1 MDPEEQ
7 ELQNDYRYRSYSA
20 VIEKA
25 LRNFESSSEWAD
37 LISSLGKLN
46 KALQSNLK
54 YSLLPR
60 RLIIGKRLA
69 QCLHPALPS
78 GVHLKALETYEVIF
92 KIIGTKW
99 LAKDLFIYSS
109 GLFPLLGHAA
119 MSVKPVL
126 LMLYE
131 RYYLPLQRALLPSL
145 QAFVMGLLPGLEEG
159 LEVYDRTDALLLKL
173 SQQVG
178 QCVFYGAL
186 WGSVLVSPLV
196 RLPASH
202 FIVTHFDRMATGREQ
217 RHMLGSDHKLVLKSI
232 CLSLQDS
239 NVLVQ
244 RNMLEI
250 LLFFFPFCT
259 CLDPTEASIPLSRDD
274 VISLV
279 CAASLTLLRRDMSL
293 NRRLYA
299 WLQGT
304 DSKGSM
310 LAPDPNM
317 SSTLEEH
324 MAFYFDHYSRELLL
338 QAVVDIL
345 RLKTMQSE
353 PETLTAYLRPFRIIL
368 SLLDK
373 PEIGP
378 KLTGDLMLEVIRALY
393 SYVSEM
399 LGEETTLGSSLIT
412 NQLASKV
419 KESKNAS
426 EIIKTANMLISSLN
440 SDYVWNYMTRCF
452 WACLSKG
459 SSGHPTSTVLEDRCA
474 PPSVSEISTLIMF
487 LLDVIPL
494 ELYTEIQ
501 TEYLPQMLGSMLQAL
516 RGQLGE
522 ISLSELTQA
531 LRACFRVLSK
541 IQMPVAYMDMEAE
554 SQTHKDEA
562 KENQGAIQGDGA
574 HGEDDRGDKDSR
586 EEDVESEIGELDGEA
601 ELDTGLADAAIPTVR
616 SEDSGLGL
624 STSTSEQHLSR
635 ERMGLE
641 TGVCPG
647 RGDVWRKGGIVE
659 DMTHSMLDI
668 LDSFISRFLL
678 CPVCEEKKQQEAID
692 TSTYATGLGTR
703 ALARQRGSREL
714 GQFREK
720 LTEFFTPNKQ
730 KLQQLADFSFPSHRK
745 GGKGTG
751 EGQLH
756 WGAGYKSRDRSDIS
770 EACRQA
776 FTAICHLLLECSTFP
791 VYLLEDERE
800 TLNTALFHNAGNDKH
815 SLPVWLRSLMTL
827 CCLSKDNHI
836 QHVAISSVLELLNH
850 SHSLALVIEDKNR
863 RYKSSDSNPFSGQ
876 LQMLT
881 IPPIYPRVFK
891 AIEEYTDF
899 YQRLA
904 QVLWGQLDSER
915 GELHVTC
922 VELFYRLHCLAP
934 TASVCE
940 DIVCLALQHREK
952 VVQLEALHRFSVLW
966 HLTREIQNNRSVSLN
981 RSFDRS
987 LFVVLDCLNSPDGS
1001 VRTAGQS
1008 WLIRALSLNDVAR
1021 ILEPILLLLLHP
1033 ETQRCSIQCLM
1044 QNLAGGHLKMFKWKD
1059 RAISHNAETSLN
1071 GIAMES
1077 LSEDTLLSWLAVVDR
1092 EVLWADLEHVPEMVN
1107 VPELPEEGRRWS
1119 EDTEGEDEE
1128 SRQDAMEEE
1137 QEESEHTESADTSG
1151 AQLSTEDSGSGSAPY
1166 LQRVDSE
1173 RTQASESLSSE
1184 EEEEELAA
1192 MARLRHL
1199 KQLQE
1204 RREAVDALY
1213 RHTLLYLQPYNHA
1226 RILHAFGALES
1237 LIRTNG
1243 QPFVEAVS
1251 TTTLDTGSAA
1261 HLGLVQNLLQRHQ
1274 ESLEGRSFYGR
1285 WQPQSM
1291 ESGPQCLLI
1300 ELLVSVC
1307 LSFLRSHYPRYL
1319 QVGALEVRGNLQVK
1333 VTSVEVLT
1341 CLLGQLI
1348 GPVRDHERR
1357 SLDLVCQ
1364 LLSSSGLQRYVLL
1377 SLSTSMHVSQRPGI
1391 EKDKEAQLS
1400 MDVTDGLSEE
1410 RMIEQ
1415 SRDAGCS
1422 EQALQVELLKLLQVL
1437 VVLEHHAYAEGGVEK
1452 GTTAGGTSPLAR
1464 EWQTAQQ
1471 YQQSIRA
1478 QQYIPAQPITAQ
1490 GMFVSAAASALLPRY
1505 GYAMHPPWVSMIC
1518 SSLPYLGRS
1527 LAVIV
1532 APFIAQIC
1540 KNLDELVRQYE
1551 HEVDRASHSV
1561 TFRRESI
1568 ALDYPLTLMEGLTTI
1583 THYCLLDN
1591 RKSPVIPDPVDLR
1604 NARNAILEEMPRAVS
1619 TMALLWSVVRREEGQ
1634 RKGSDTV
1641 QTARN
1646 TTTSVCFRNAK
1657 VLRLKV
1663 LEFLDPLM
1671 APFGV
1676 QVMASVGAVWNTR
1689 RSKKGRNKNKVLPVA
1704 SESRLTIVDL
1714 VKSLST
1720 LRTNTILHLV
1730 KEVVK
1735 KPHQIKGDSKST
1747 LVDIPLLQFSYTF
1760 IQSICAQ
1767 ALQENITPLLC
1778 LLKESVQMNLAPPG
1792 QFLLLGIL
1800 NDLVNRLPNLDN
1812 KKYSKDLQEVTQ
1824 RILEAVGSVAGS
1836 SLEQTSWLS
1845 RNLEVKAQPQVCPE
1859 EDDLDEPDL
1868 YDLTA
1873 QPNAMVS
1880 SSAPSVYSV
1889 QALSLLAEVLAPLL
1903 DMVYRSDEKEKA
1915 VPLISRI
1922 MYYVF
1927 PYLKNHSNYNMPS
1940 FCAGAQ
1946 LLSSLSGYAY
1956 TKRAWKKEAFDLFM
1970 DPLFFHMD
1978 AACVPHWK
1986 SIVDHLLTHEKT
1998 VFKELMTMQSSSLKV
2013 LPNQEQKALLLK
2025 RQAFSVFSGELD
2037 QYHLYLPLIQERLTE
2052 NLRVGQTPSVA
2063 AQMFL
2068 TFRVLLLRISPQH
2081 LTSLW
2086 PIMVTELIHTF
2097 VQLERSLVAV
2107 KEVSKP
2113 VGRGNV
2119 GRGVPGRHGPAR
2131 LFLQS
2136 ELDMYLSACKF
2147 LDMALSFPPDRMP
2160 LFQMYRWAFVPEVDT
2175 ENYSGP
2181 ENGLMEG
2188 EQECQPHILRILE
2201 GLHHRFED
2209 LNGTGETKGDV
2220 ERPEFPLLTMR
2231 SISCISELWP
2241 FLHILSCS
2249 FRCPSIHRGPQ
2260 PMAQYPVANSDLVL
2274 NRLELV
2280 MEQEFLE
2287 SVEG

>member
-7 ELQNDYRYRSYSA
+7 ELQSDYRYRSYSA

-25 LRNFESSSEWAD
+25 LRNFESSTEWAD

-126 LMLYE
+126 LTLYE

-173 SQQVG
+173 SMQVG
-178 QCVFYGAL
+178 QRVFYGAL

-202 FIVTHFDRMATGREQ
+202 FIVTHFDRMASGREQ
-217 RHMLGSDHKLVLKSI
+217 RSMLGSDHKLVMKSI

-259 CLDPTEASIPLSRDD
+259 CLDPEEASIPLSQDD

-279 CAASLTLLRRDMSL
+279 CSASLTVLRRDMSL

-324 MAFYFDHYSRELLL
+324 MAFYFDRYSRELLL
-338 QAVVDIL
+338 QALIDIL
-345 RLKTMQSE
+345 RLKTMQAE
-353 PETLTAYLRPFRIIL
+353 PETLTVYLRPFRIIL

-378 KLTGDLMLEVIRALY
+378 KLMADLMLEVIRALY
-393 SYVSEM
+393 NYVAEM
-399 LGEETTLGSSLIT
+399 LGEDTTMESSLIA
-412 NQLASKV
+412 NQLASKI
-419 KESKNAS
+419 KDNKNVS
-426 EIIKTANMLISSLN
+426 EIIKTANMLFSSLN
-440 SDYVWNYMTRCF
+440 SDYVWDYMIRCF
-452 WACLSKG
+452 RACFTRG
-459 SSGHPTSTVLEDRCA
+459 SSGHQASTVLEDRCA
-474 PPSVSEISTLIMF
+474 PPSVSEISTLIIF
-487 LLDVIPL
+487 LLEVIPL
-494 ELYTEIQ
+494 ELSPEIQ
-501 TEYLPQMLGSMLQAL
+501 TEYLPQMLGNMLQTL
-516 RGQLGE
+516 QGHLGE
-522 ISLSELTQA
+522 LSLPELTQA
-531 LRACFRVLSK
+531 LRACFRILSK
-541 IQMPVAYMDMEAE
+541 IQMPLGYVDMEAE
-554 SQTHKDEA
+554 SQTHKAQDKQNQGTFEDEA
-562 KENQGAIQGDGA
+562 A
-574 HGEDDRGDKDSR
+574 HGEDARVNEDDREQ
-586 EEDVESEIGELDGEA
+586 EEESEMGEFDLEP
-601 ELDTGLADAAIPTVR
+601 EVDTGLADAAIPTVH

-624 STSTSEQHLSR
+624 STSNSEQHLSR
-635 ERMGLE
+635 ERTGPE
-641 TGVCPG
+641 VGVCPG
-647 RGDVWRKGGIVE
+647 RNDVWRKGGIVE
-659 DMTHSMLDI
+659 NMTPCMLDI
-668 LDSFISRFLL
+668 LASFIIRYLL
-678 CPVCEEKKQQEAID
+678 HSVGEEKKQLEASDATD
-692 TSTYATGLGTR
+692 TVTGPATKVLIG
-703 ALARQRGSREL
+703 QRGSRDL

-730 KLQQLADFSFPSHRK
+730 KLQQLAESTFLSSRK
-745 GGKGTG
+745 NKKCTGGA
-751 EGQLH
+751 QLD
-756 WGAGYKSRDRSDIS
+756 WVASYKSRDKAQIS
-770 EACRQA
+770 EVCRQA

-791 VYLLEDERE
+791 VYLLENEKE
-800 TLNTALFHNAGNDKH
+800 ALNTALFQSTGDDKL
-815 SLPVWLRSLMTL
+815 SLPMWLTTLMTL
-827 CCLSKDNHI
+827 CCLSKDYRI
-836 QHVAISSVLELLNH
+836 QHVAISSLLELVNH
-850 SHSLALVIEDKNR
+850 SQSLALVIEDKNR
-863 RYKSSDSNPFSGQ
+863 RYKSSESNPFSGH
-876 LQMLT
+876 LQMVT
-881 IPPIYPRVFK
+881 IPPIYPKVLK
-891 AIEEYTDF
+891 VIEENSDF
-899 YQRLA
+899 YQRVA
-904 QVLWGQLDSER
+904 EVLWGQLDSER

-934 TASVCE
+934 SASICE
-940 DIVCLALQHREK
+940 DIICLALQHQDK
-952 VVQLEALHRFSVLW
+952 AVQLEALHRFSILW
-966 HLTREIQNNRSVSLN
+966 HLTREMQNNRSVSLN

-987 LFVVLDCLNSPDGS
+987 LFVVLKCLNSPDGS
-1001 VRTAGQS
+1001 VCAAGQS
-1008 WLIRALSLNDVAR
+1008 WLIRALSLSDVAR

-1044 QNLAGGHLKMFKWKD
+1044 QTLAEGHLKMFNW
-1059 RAISHNAETSLN
+1059 RSCALSHNTDAV
-1071 GIAMES
+1071 ES
-1077 LSEDTLLSWLAVVDR
+1077 LSEDTLLSWLNVVDR
-1092 EVLWADLEHVPEMVN
+1092 EVLWVELEHVPEMVN
-1107 VPELPEEGRRWS
+1107 VTELPKEDRWWS
-1119 EDTEGEDEE
+1119 EDTKGDDEE
-1128 SRQDAMEEE
+1128 SRQELTEDE

-1151 AQLSTEDSGSGSAPY
+1151 AQVSTEDSCSASAPY

-1213 RHTLLYLQPYNHA
+1213 RHTLVYLQPYNYS
-1226 RILHAFGALES
+1226 RILHAFAALES

-1243 QPFVEAVS
+1243 RPFVEAVS
-1251 TTTLDTGSAA
+1251 TTAMDAGSVT
-1261 HLGLVQNLLQRHQ
+1261 HLGLVHNLLQRHQ
-1274 ESLEGRSFYGR
+1274 ESLEGRSFYGH
-1285 WQPQSM
+1285 WQAQSPD
-1291 ESGPQCLLI
+1291 SGPQCLLI
-1300 ELLVSVC
+1300 ELLISLC
-1307 LSFLRSHYPRYL
+1307 LSFLRSYYPRYL
-1319 QVGALEVRGNLQVK
+1319 QVDALKVQGNLQVQ
-1333 VTSVEVLT
+1333 VRSVEVLT
-1341 CLLGQLI
+1341 CLLGQLV
-1348 GPVRDHERR
+1348 GPVRDGEQR
-1357 SLDLVCQ
+1357 SLELVRR
-1364 LLSSSGLQRYVLL
+1364 LLSSSGVQRYVLL
-1377 SLSTSMHVSQRPGI
+1377 SLSASMHVSQRPGI
-1391 EKDKEAQLS
+1391 ERDKEAQ
-1400 MDVTDGLSEE
+1400 MPAEFPDGLSEE
-1410 RMIEQ
+1410 QLIEQ
-1415 SRDAGCS
+1415 GREVGCS

-1437 VVLEHHAYAEGGVEK
+1437 VVLEHHAYAEGGVDQ
-1452 GTTAGGTSPLAR
+1452 GTAAGNTSPLAR

-1478 QQYIPAQPITAQ
+1478 PQYVPTQPITAQ
-1490 GMFVSAAASALLPRY
+1490 GMFVSATATALLPRY
-1505 GYAMHPPWVSMIC
+1505 RYIMHPPWVVLLC

-1527 LAVIV
+1527 LAVTV
-1532 APFIAQIC
+1532 TPFIIQIC

-1551 HEVDRASHSV
+1551 HEIDRTPHSV
-1561 TFRRESI
+1561 SLRRETM
-1568 ALDYPLTLMEGLTTI
+1568 APDYPLTLLEGLTTI

-1591 RKSPVIPDPVDLR
+1591 RKSPVTLDPVDLR
-1604 NARNAILEEMPRAVS
+1604 NARSAILEELPRAVS
-1619 TMALLWSVVRREEGQ
+1619 TMALLWNVVRHEEGQ
-1634 RKGSDTV
+1634 KKGSDNL
-1641 QTARN
+1641 QAARN
-1646 TTTSVCFRNAK
+1646 TTASVCFRNTK
-1657 VLRLKV
+1657 VFRLKV

-1676 QVMASVGAVWNTR
+1676 QVIASVGAVWNSR
-1689 RSKKGRNKNKVLPVA
+1689 RSRKRNKNKASPAILPVA
-1704 SESRLTIVDL
+1704 NESHLTLVDM
-1714 VKSLST
+1714 VKSLSSF
-1720 LRTNTILHLV
+1720 RTNNILHLV

-1735 KPHQIKGDSKST
+1735 KPHQIKGDTKST

-1760 IQSICAQ
+1760 IQSISAQ
-1767 ALQENITPLLC
+1767 ALQENITPILN

-1792 QFLLLGIL
+1792 QFLLLGIF
-1800 NDLVNRLPNLDN
+1800 NDLVNRHPNLDN

-1845 RNLEVKAQPQVCPE
+1845 RNLEVKAQPQVCLE
-1859 EDDLDEPDL
+1859 EDDLDEQDL
-1868 YDLTA
+1868 YDSA
-1873 QPNAMVS
+1873 VQPNTMVS

-2013 LPNQEQKALLLK
+2013 LSNQEQKALLLK

-2052 NLRVGQTPSVA
+2052 NLRLGQTPSVV

-2097 VQLERSLVAV
+2097 VQLERSLLVDR
-2107 KEVSKP
+2107 EVSKP
-2113 VGRGNV
+2113 LGRGSVGRG
-2119 GRGVPGRHGPAR
+2119 GAGKQGPAP

-2175 ENYSGP
+2175 ESYSGP

-2188 EQECQPHILRILE
+2188 EQECQPHIVKVLE
-2201 GLHHRFED
+2201 GLRYKFGE
-2209 LNGTGETKGDV
+2209 LNGTNGTREPV
-2220 ERPEFPLLTMR
+2220 EQLEFPLLTMQ
-2231 SISCISELWP
+2231 SISCISELQP
-2241 FLHILSCS
+2241 FLRVLSCS
-2249 FRCPSIHRGPQ
+2249 FRGPSGLLESQ
-2260 PMAQYPVANSDLVL
+2260 TVAQYPVSNSELVL

-2280 MEQEFLE
+2280 MEEEFLE
-2287 SVEG
+2287 SIEG

>member
-25 LRNFESSSEWAD
+25 LPVFVLGNLTSSSVF
-37 LISSLGKLN
+37 LIKLN
-46 KALQSNLK
+46 NLERNLK

-259 CLDPTEASIPLSRDD
+259 CLVSDPTEASIPLSRDD

-440 SDYVWNYMTRCF
+440 SDYVWNYMTRYIYSDHVPAGCHPSDSNVVPIVLGF
-452 WACLSKG
+452 LS
-459 SSGHPTSTVLEDRCA
+459 TQ
-474 PPSVSEISTLIMF
+474 
-487 LLDVIPL
+487 

-554 SQTHKDEA
+554 SQTHKDEVRA
-562 KENQGAIQGDGA
+562 VVDM
-574 HGEDDRGDKDSR
+574 
-586 EEDVESEIGELDGEA
+586 
-601 ELDTGLADAAIPTVR
+601 AATIPTVR

-647 RGDVWRKGGIVE
+647 RGDVWRKGGI
-659 DMTHSMLDI
+659 
-668 LDSFISRFLL
+668 
-678 CPVCEEKKQQEAID
+678 QQEAID

-791 VYLLEDERE
+791 VYLASVDC
-800 TLNTALFHNAGNDKH
+800 TLTECCLTYVVFVFPTGNDKH

-1044 QNLAGGHLKMFKWKD
+1044 QNLMFKWKD

-1583 THYCLLDN
+1583 THYCLPTTL
-1591 RKSPVIPDPVDLR
+1591 IP
-1604 NARNAILEEMPRAVS
+1604 EMPRAVS

-1760 IQSICAQ
+1760 IQRYKIS
-1767 ALQENITPLLC
+1767 LHENITPLLC
-1778 LLKESVQMNLAPPG
+1778 LLKESVHCGTASCWHGDLWVTRGPC
-1792 QFLLLGIL
+1792 LLLGHW
-1800 NDLVNRLPNLDN
+1800 
-1812 KKYSKDLQEVTQ
+1812 LQEVTQ

-2107 KEVSKP
+2107 KEVSK
-2113 VGRGNV
+2113 
-2119 GRGVPGRHGPAR
+2119 HGPAR

-2201 GLHHRFED
+2201 GLHHRFE
-2209 LNGTGETKGDV
+2209 TKGDV